1 MVVASNFIIIVCIQ
15 FFFSRVLVVALLDC
29 LRFVSCGGI
38 KLGMMAAISV
48 RVGGKE

>member
-15 FFFSRVLVVALLDC
+15 FFSRVLVVALLDC

-48 RVGGKE
+48 LVGGKE